1 MSTELLSAAVESTRE
16 VLSHVSSDQFGT
28 ATPCASWDVRAL
40 IDHLL
45 AAGFFAAE
53 TAETGKGTGPGDL
66 DYASGDFMASYDEM
80 SRRCVDAFSA
90 PGVLERQLTLPFGE
104 LPGGVFVDIVAT
116 DQFTHGWD
124 LARAT
129 GQPTGLDAQLADR
142 LLELARQA
150 LPDSFRGPDGQ
161 APFGP
166 QQAAPADAGSADRLA
181 AFLGRRV

>member
-1 MSTELLSAAVESTRE
+1 VSTELLSAAVESTRG
-16 VLSHVSSDQFGT
+16 VLSRVSPDQLGE
-28 ATPCASWDVRAL
+28 ATPCASWDVRAV

-45 AAGFFAAE
+45 GAGHFAAE
-53 TAETGKGTGPGDL
+53 TAEAGRGTGPGDR
-66 DYASGDFMASYDEM
+66 DFASGDFVATYDEM
-80 SRRCVDAFSA
+80 SRRCVAAFSE
-90 PGVLERQLTLPFGE
+90 PGVLERPLTLPFGE
-104 LPGGVFVDIVAT
+104 LPGGLFLGIVTT

-129 GQPTGLDAQLADR
+129 GQSTELDAELAES
-142 LLELARQA
+142 LLELSREA

-166 QQAAPADAGSADRLA
+166 AQAAPADAGAADRLA